1 MFFLKNNTISVRLG
15 AAFVFLIT
23 MMLVLPGL
31 THAGARTSG
40 RRTMRRHR
48 HHHHKLVREGGWAGA
63 GFAAGRAIGPAGSAA
78 VGVTKYRKDL
88 KAGGHRR
95 TRAVAKI
102 SGPIAA
108 GAVAGPAG
116 SAAYAAVE
124 HRNWIKRHIFHR
136 KRHG

>member
-1 MFFLKNNTISVRLG
+1 MYFLKNNIISVRLG

-31 THAGARTSG
+31 TDAAARTSG

-63 GFAAGRAIGPAGSAA
+63 SFAAGRAIGPAGSAA

-124 HRNWIKRHIFHR
+124 NRNWIRRHIFHR